1 MCRQRLTL
9 TFLFG
14 IAILATRSFVTAD
27 IPAHCLHDDVL
38 GVWDFFLQP
47 TAEAFGGEC
56 WSEDVLPSERFQVS
70 LKRFGREGCAIVCVN
85 LSSSSPNVAVA
96 RDGAIGTWT
105 MVYDQGFEVN
115 VAGRSFFLFSQY
127 HVGKGQRSA

>member
-1 MCRQRLTL
+1 MMMSSV
-9 TFLFG
+9 FG
-14 IAILATRSFVTAD
+14 T
-27 IPAHCLHDDVL
+27 
-38 GVWDFFLQP
+38 FFLQP

-70 LKRFGREGCAIVCVN
+70 LK
-85 LSSSSPNVAVA
+85 SPNVAVA

-127 HVGKGQRSA
+127 HVGKGQSISIIDVGYSFDSFS